1 MSQKKYFDIRKT
13 SVKLFNIN
21 LRFPSSVLAA
31 SLHRIV
37 DTRIDLMWQRRWFCT
52 HNFSSHSM
60 ISFKRGQKILE
71 TGHLLNELNWYYT
84 KVSKVWQKYSINLN
98 ISGYEIMNIFKTFYF
113 YLCNCGVIWGGT
125 HEAMDWKLRWIDR
138 GKFIHESQLCGM

>member
-37 DTRIDLMWQRRWFCT
+37 DVDTRIDLMWQRRWFCT
-52 HNFSSHSM
+52 HNFSSHST
-60 ISFKRGQKILE
+60 ISSKEVKR
-71 TGHLLNELNWYYT
+71 Y
-84 KVSKVWQKYSINLN
+84 
-98 ISGYEIMNIFKTFYF
+98 
-113 YLCNCGVIWGGT
+113 
-125 HEAMDWKLRWIDR
+125 WKLDIFWMNLTGITQKFQKFDRNIRSISIFQVMKLWIFLKHLTFTYVIVVSPEVEHMRRWT
-138 GKFIHESQLCGM
+138 GNLGG